1 MNTFARRITAAL
13 TEAADTV
20 TMLTGAATG
29 AWTGYTYAPSG
40 LDAALH
46 LPYTGAAALAGAL
59 VFAAAA
65 DLVLIPIR
73 RRLTPSA
80 PLYPPALSDRG
91 AAVPGDL
98 DEALGQIGAATETDA
113 AHRAA
118 QAAYRID
125 LSKSL
130 LSNATRWRGYT
141 NADAT
146 FYLAPGAVLH
156 HHREEDQYGVLE
168 HHYLLLTAED
178 PTPVPITNV
187 AQLHEDLA
195 SRARETT
202 KAAVEVAS
210 NAV

>member
-1 MNTFARRITAAL
+1 MHTFIRRTTAAL

-20 TMLTGAATG
+20 TMLAGAATG
-29 AWTGYTYAPSG
+29 AWTGYTYVPSG

-65 DLVLIPIR
+65 DQVLIPVR
-73 RRLTPSA
+73 RRLAPST
-80 PLYPPALSDRG
+80 PLYPPATGARG
-91 AAVPGDL
+91 AAMPGDL

-125 LSKSL
+125 LSKTL
-130 LSNATRWRGYT
+130 LSNPDRWRGYT
-141 NADAT
+141 NGDAT

-156 HHREEDQYGVLE
+156 HSREEDEYGVPQ
-168 HHYLLLTAED
+168 HHYVLLTAED
-178 PTPVPITNV
+178 STPVPITNIG
-187 AQLHEDLA
+187 QIHQDLA
-195 SRARETT
+195 LRARKTAET
-202 KAAVEVAS
+202 ADAVAPSTV
-210 NAV
+210 

>member
-1 MNTFARRITAAL
+1 
-13 TEAADTV
+13 
-20 TMLTGAATG
+20 AATG
-29 AWTGYTYAPSG
+29 AWAGYTYVPAG
-40 LDAALH
+40 LDTALH
-46 LPYTGAAALAGAL
+46 LPFTGAAALTGA
-59 VFAAAA
+59 FAVNAAA
-65 DLVLIPIR
+65 DLLLAPAR
-73 RRLTPSA
+73 RFAQGHSA
-80 PLYPPALSDRG
+80 YAYDQEHG
-91 AAVPGDL
+91 TVPGDL
-98 DEALGQIGAATETDA
+98 DEALDQVAVATEDDA
-113 AHRAA
+113 ARRAA

-130 LSNATRWRGYT
+130 LSNAERWRGYT
-141 NADAT
+141 NGDAT

>member
-1 MNTFARRITAAL
+1 MNTFVRRTTAAL

-20 TMLTGAATG
+20 TMLIGAATG
-29 AWTGYTYAPSG
+29 AWTGYTYSPAG

-59 VFAAAA
+59 VFSAAA
-65 DLVLIPIR
+65 DLVLIPVR
-73 RRLTPSA
+73 RRLALSA
-80 PLYPPALSDRG
+80 PLYTPAAGGRG
-91 AAVPGDL
+91 VRVPADL

-130 LSNATRWRGYT
+130 LSSADRWRGYT
-141 NADAT
+141 TGDAT

-156 HHREEDQYGVLE
+156 HSREEDEYGVPQ
-168 HHYLLLTAED
+168 HRYTLLTAED
-178 PTPVPITNV
+178 PTSVPITNIG
-187 AQLHEDLA
+187 QIHQDLA
-195 SRARETT
+195 PRARKTTEAANETAPST
-202 KAAVEVAS
+202 V
-210 NAV
+210 